1 MIKCKCKQNILALH
15 NAVAL
20 LLQPISLFVFF
31 AASASPHLH
40 GVSHLRENCREE
52 TSSCC
57 FFQLLSIFCRQFLGV
72 TVDRWNAHFRCFWGN
87 FWSVR
92 SLFLI
97 LNVFGLKCW
106 TKHGTSPLVHVREVE
121 CLTGREP
128 TNTKRSIL
136 VNSFCAVLLLS
147 SAFEATSF
155 EVHSKHTDQQ
165 ICWCV
170 LIPTHKTLC

>member
-1 MIKCKCKQNILALH
+1 M
-15 NAVAL
+15 
-20 LLQPISLFVFF
+20 
-31 AASASPHLH
+31 
-40 GVSHLRENCREE
+40 
-52 TSSCC
+52 
-57 FFQLLSIFCRQFLGV
+57 LLSTSFNFLSPIFGV

-147 SAFEATSF
+147 SAFGAIKFWSSF
-155 EVHSKHTDQQ
+155 QTHWSTNLLMCTDSHAQNFVLSFPISNGPFLNWEGREFAGLGMLIVEGTPKVFIYLGFSCSKG
-165 ICWCV
+165 
-170 LIPTHKTLC
+170 